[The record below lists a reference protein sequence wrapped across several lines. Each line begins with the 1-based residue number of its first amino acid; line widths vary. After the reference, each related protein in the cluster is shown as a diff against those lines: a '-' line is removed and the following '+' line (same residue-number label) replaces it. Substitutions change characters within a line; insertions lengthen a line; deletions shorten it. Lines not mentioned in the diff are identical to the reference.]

1 MGFALDTQHQ
11 AFKFQPFQEKKKKEE
26 ERHKLDSLTSYDR
39 KFPYFFFFILWYS
52 GLCFFFI
59 AFVITFG
66 LELFKV
72 LP

>member
-39 KFPYFFFFILWYS
+39 KFPYFFFLSCGIVVYVSFL
-52 GLCFFFI
+52 
-59 AFVITFG
+59 
-66 LELFKV
+66 
-72 LP
+72 LPL